1 MEHNSLHVSCRLT
14 ASQHT
19 ARHIPVAA
27 HLGRLLLKT
36 RLDKQSYC
44 WYYFGMTVAKVAI
57 SLDQRLLQKLDS
69 LVANRIFRSRSEAIQ
84 TAVKEKI
91 IRLEHT
97 RLAQECAK
105 LDPIQEQKLAD
116 EGVVNELSEWPEY

>member
-1 MEHNSLHVSCRLT
+1 
-14 ASQHT
+14 
-19 ARHIPVAA
+19 
-27 HLGRLLLKT
+27 
-36 RLDKQSYC
+36 
-44 WYYFGMTVAKVAI
+44 MTVAKVAI